1 MAAQHG
7 KDFLLKIEDSGTPG
21 TYLDVGGFRSNSFSM
36 NNETIDITSKSS
48 NNMRELLSGGG
59 VQSFSTSG
67 SGVFMDDTTFTN
79 VEGLAR
85 SKALH
90 KWQIVVPDFGTYEA
104 EFQVTS
110 LEFSGEHNGEV
121 TYSISLES
129 SGAVTF
135 TAN

>member
-7 KDFLLKIEDSGTPG
+7 KDFLLKIEDAGTPG
-21 TYLDVGGFRSNSFSM
+21 TYLDVGGFRSNSFRM

-48 NNMRELLSGGG
+48 NSMRELLNGGG
-59 VQSFSTSG
+59 IQSFTASG
-67 SGVFMDDTTFTN
+67 SGVFIDDTAFSD

-90 KWQIVVPDFGTYEA
+90 KWQIIVPDFGTYEA
-104 EFQVTS
+104 EFQITD
-110 LEFSGEHNGEV
+110 LEFSGEHNGEL
-121 TYSISLES
+121 TYSLTLES

-135 TAN
+135 AAI